1 MTTTELISGFDPH
14 FKTNSKIGAD
24 MVNASDTLG
33 LTIWKNVDDQL
44 LGKLGPTTLQ
54 TIRVDGEGYIFAPD
68 AGRFKAV
75 EIPKKRLEI

>member
-1 MTTTELISGFDPH
+1 MIVEVDDHVNKMTTTELISGFDPH

-54 TIRVDGEGYIFAPD
+54 TIRVDGEGYIFCA
-68 AGRFKAV
+68 RCRSF
-75 EIPKKRLEI
+75 

>member
-1 MTTTELISGFDPH
+1 MIITTKMTTTELISGFDPH

-44 LGKLGPTTLQ
+44 LGKLGLQ
-54 TIRVDGEGYIFAPD
+54 PYKP
-68 AGRFKAV
+68 
-75 EIPKKRLEI
+75 